1 LTRWRISCS
10 RHQRCRNVA
19 ARSGFY
25 AGVAITYSVAGGDAQ
40 KVGTLCVYG
49 AEPRASFGEDERRA
63 LLVFGERVSS
73 VLSSPL
79 GPLSHRTNS
88 DGNERHL
95 DSVSERVQALMKCAA
110 FKMRPVDPGQ
120 MLKIAEKTTPVFCE
134 AGDQVARLGDKC
146 DVVWFV
152 ASGSLRCEVD
162 GIECQILEAGQSI
175 GEMSFVAVS
184 TMVSAGTDLEEA
196 RETSTR
202 SADVIACEHTELLE
216 LSFDDAW
223 RVVKTVPNLFYTLKE
238 VADLKVRHS
247 QRCKSMA
254 MANLA
259 K

>member
-1 LTRWRISCS
+1 MQASREGCS
-10 RHQRCRNVA
+10 ELC
-19 ARSGFY
+19 
-25 AGVAITYSVAGGDAQ
+25 GV
-40 KVGTLCVYG
+40 
-49 AEPRASFGEDERRA
+49 
-63 LLVFGERVSS
+63 LL
-73 VLSSPL
+73 
-79 GPLSHRTNS
+79 
-88 DGNERHL
+88 
-95 DSVSERVQALMKCAA
+95 QKCAA